1 MSKMHEEDANL
12 VPRLL
17 AGDEGA
23 YRLAVTVY
31 HGAMIRLA
39 RAIAGRAIAEE
50 IVQEAWIKAIGAL
63 AEFEGRS
70 SLRLWLLRIVRNEA
84 ITRLRQKARI
94 PENEGLDDDVLLN
107 RYDDNGSWRTPPS
120 IWSLDTPEAL
130 LAAEDLRIVIEKAL
144 DALPAMQRSVLTL
157 RDVEGLQF
165 EEICNI
171 LDLTAS
177 NARVLLHRARRH
189 LWGAIDDYQ
198 RK

>member
-1 MSKMHEEDANL
+1 MSEMHEEDAKL
-12 VPRLL
+12 VPKLL

-23 YRLAVTVY
+23 YRLAVSIY

-39 RAIAGRAIAEE
+39 RAIAGQAIAEE

-63 AEFEGRS
+63 AAFEGRS

-84 ITRLRQKARI
+84 ISRLRQKART
-94 PENEGLDDDVLLN
+94 PETDGLDDEALSN
-107 RYDDNGSWRTPPS
+107 RYDENGGWRTPPA
-120 IWSLDTPEAL
+120 IWSLDTPEAI
-130 LAAEDLRIVIEKAL
+130 LAAKDMRNVIEKAL

-157 RDVEGLQF
+157 RDIEGLQF

-171 LDLTAS
+171 LDLSAS